1 MTKTHDNARRWV
13 VGHGRRLVAFLLA
26 AALSTPT
33 VLAAAQQD
41 GSAGLPPA
49 GEQEE
54 RLAAGQLPTEA
65 DVLVSEF
72 DEGFP
77 LTINFVDTDIRDVA
91 RFFSNLTGLNVVLDP
106 EISGPVTVTFF
117 DVPWD
122 VAFKAI
128 LRSHQLG
135 YQVDRNIVRVSSMS
149 RLADEA
155 ESRAKLAEQEQLAT
169 PLETYTTRLSYA
181 TAADVAAIIETQLS
195 ARGEVMTDARTNQL
209 IVKDTPESLAT
220 VASLI
225 DELDIS
231 APQVLIESRIVETTK
246 EFSRDLGIQ
255 WGFGA
260 VADAA
265 HGNTTG
271 LVFPNNFNISGNN
284 ADGATG
290 IGGVPYAVNLPAAEA
305 TSGLALTMGNILDTF
320 RLDVALT
327 AMEEEGRGK
336 IISSPKVTAQDN
348 IQAMIESGRR
358 IPVQTL
364 VDNTASIT
372 FINANLQLQVT
383 PQITA
388 EGTIMLDI
396 VVDKS
401 EPDFGNQVLGIP
413 TIFTRRAETRLLV
426 RDGGTTVIGGIFQMA
441 TTTSEARVPFFHR
454 IPLLGNLF
462 KSKQTEQTNNELLIF
477 ITPRILES

>member
-135 YQVDRNIVRVSSMS
+135 YQVDRNIVRVSSMTS
-149 RLADEA
+149 WR
-155 ESRAKLAEQEQLAT
+155 SPTAT
-169 PLETYTTRLSYA
+169 LVTSSFS
-181 TAADVAAIIETQLS
+181 S
-195 ARGEVMTDARTNQL
+195 AR
-209 IVKDTPESLAT
+209 I
-220 VASLI
+220 
-225 DELDIS
+225 
-231 APQVLIESRIVETTK
+231 
-246 EFSRDLGIQ
+246 
-255 WGFGA
+255 
-260 VADAA
+260 
-265 HGNTTG
+265 
-271 LVFPNNFNISGNN
+271 
-284 ADGATG
+284 
-290 IGGVPYAVNLPAAEA
+290 
-305 TSGLALTMGNILDTF
+305 
-320 RLDVALT
+320 
-327 AMEEEGRGK
+327 
-336 IISSPKVTAQDN
+336 
-348 IQAMIESGRR
+348 
-358 IPVQTL
+358 
-364 VDNTASIT
+364 
-372 FINANLQLQVT
+372 
-383 PQITA
+383 
-388 EGTIMLDI
+388 
-396 VVDKS
+396 
-401 EPDFGNQVLGIP
+401 
-413 TIFTRRAETRLLV
+413 
-426 RDGGTTVIGGIFQMA
+426 
-441 TTTSEARVPFFHR
+441 
-454 IPLLGNLF
+454 
-462 KSKQTEQTNNELLIF
+462 
-477 ITPRILES
+477 